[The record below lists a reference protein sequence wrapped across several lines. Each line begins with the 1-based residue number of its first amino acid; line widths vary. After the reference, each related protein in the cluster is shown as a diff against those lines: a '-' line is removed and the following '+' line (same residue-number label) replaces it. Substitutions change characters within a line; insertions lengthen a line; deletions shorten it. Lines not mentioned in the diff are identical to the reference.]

1 MNSLITRSTC
11 PISNTLDVFGDKWS
25 LLIVRDLFIG
35 RKTYTEMLGAP
46 EKIAT
51 NILVSRLKKLIDMEI
66 VDFHKVKGDGKT
78 KHYYPTDKGIDLFP
92 LMLQMSLW
100 KRKHMS
106 ELETHP
112 LGLELFEKIDRRG
125 VSDLYQK
132 VAAHQRSQ
140 REELL
145 SH

>member
-1 MNSLITRSTC
+1 MSSLITRSTC
-11 PISNTLDVFGDKWS
+11 PLSNTLDVIGDKWS

-35 RKTYTEMLGAP
+35 RKTYSEMLAAP

-78 KHYYPTDKGIDLFP
+78 KHYYLTDKGIDLYP
-92 LMLQMSLW
+92 IMLQMSFVQTQE
-100 KRKHMS
+100 

-112 LGLELFEKIDRRG
+112 LARFEKIDRNG

-132 VAAHQRSQ
+132 VGKQRSK
-140 REELL
+140 RAEPLF
-145 SH
+145 SINFNS